1 MAPDHTDAL
10 IAEGQELQARF
21 ENQTQELVNLQQKYS
36 QQANDLANLIARSER
51 ESQASSDRELKL
63 GAQLAE
69 LNSMS
74 EELEKKTKAVSI
86 ICRKSNQKAVELI
99 DTRKELERMSGTIKL
114 LREGQHQDSE
124 VLVKY
129 KQQVEAQSKEIASL
143 QARHGNS
150 ESSNKEKDRGIKSL
164 QDLLDNP
171 SRRQSNGSEQ
181 EEIKIL
187 KEQLADIQSLLN
199 EARSEILS
207 LRDHQVRSE
216 LEDLSATAE
225 TDNATPTEA
234 EEELVR
240 ALLKKERER
249 NEAEN
254 SRREDRVNATLEGLK
269 ETEGQRR

>member
-1 MAPDHTDAL
+1 M
-10 IAEGQELQARF
+10 
-21 ENQTQELVNLQQKYS
+21 
-36 QQANDLANLIARSER
+36 
-51 ESQASSDRELKL
+51 QASSNRKLQL
-63 GAQLAE
+63 GAQSAE
-69 LNSMS
+69 LSSMS
-74 EELEKKTKAVSI
+74 GELEKKTKEVSI
-86 ICRKSNQKAVELI
+86 FRSESDQKAVKLI
-99 DTRKELERMSGTIKL
+99 DTSKELKRMLGEIKL
-114 LREGQHQDSE
+114 LREDRHWDSE
-124 VLVKY
+124 VLEKY
-129 KQQVEAQSKEIASL
+129 KQQVKAQSKEIASL

-150 ESSNKEKDRGIKSL
+150 ESSNKEKDRGTKSP
-164 QDLLDNP
+164 QDLLDNS

-199 EARSEILS
+199 GARSEILS

-216 LEDLSATAE
+216 LEDLSTTSE

-269 ETEGQRR
+269 ETEGLRRQMPLDELERKDAEFYDVQNKIGELEQQLLASSPSQST